1 MRTCIELVTCLS
13 WVSVDDVIAIYFAW
27 AWLFPSWK
35 SLGHC
40 SPLPK
45 SGAKLNFHV
54 RIERSANLQKSLEG
68 GWEGRD
74 AEVSAMRRCLTSIKL
89 QTLPNSKQSPTK
101 TNSSQ
106 CAVYFCHRGK
116 EKERSVKC
124 IEIISECLR
133 RRGSG
138 ELGCEGRSVD
148 ERQTFTRSSASL
160 HFKLLFPT
168 LRVGYLQRSLLQHSL
183 G

>member
-1 MRTCIELVTCLS
+1 MPGRDFSQVENPL
-13 WVSVDDVIAIYFAW
+13 VIAPRFQNLGQSSTFTSESREALISKN
-27 AWLFPSWK
+27 PWK
-35 SLGHC
+35 
-40 SPLPK
+40 
-45 SGAKLNFHV
+45 
-54 RIERSANLQKSLEG
+54 EG
-68 GWEGRD
+68 GRGEMLKCPPCGD
-74 AEVSAMRRCLTSIKL
+74 VSPASSYTRCRTRNNPQQK
-89 QTLPNSKQSPTK
+89 
-101 TNSSQ
+101 Q
-106 CAVYFCHRGK
+106 CAVYFCHMGEK

-124 IEIISECLR
+124 IEIISECLRR